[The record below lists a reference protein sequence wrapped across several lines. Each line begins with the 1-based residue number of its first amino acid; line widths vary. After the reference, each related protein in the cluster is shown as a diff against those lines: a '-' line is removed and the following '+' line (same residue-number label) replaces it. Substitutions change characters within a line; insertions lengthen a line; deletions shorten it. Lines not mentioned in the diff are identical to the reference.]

1 MNPPVLGDATN
12 GSDSVLTSSGG
23 TSSHAL
29 VGPPV
34 LRVPEPP
41 PATGVVKQGQLLL
54 RVDPSYPTLA
64 RNQRV
69 EGTVRL
75 NVTIA
80 ADGSV
85 RGVAV
90 LDGPRL
96 LVDAAEKAV
105 LRWRYSP
112 TLLDGKPI
120 EVQREVDL
128 YFHFTQPVR

>member
-1 MNPPVLGDATN
+1 M
-12 GSDSVLTSSGG
+12 
-23 TSSHAL
+23 
-29 VGPPV
+29 GPPV

-41 PATGVVKQGQLLL
+41 PATGVVKQGQLLF
-54 RVDPSYPTLA
+54 RVDPGYPTLA

-85 RGVAV
+85 RGVSV

-96 LVDAAEKAV
+96 LVEAAEKAV

-112 TLLDGKPI
+112 TLPWTASLSKS
-120 EVQREVDL
+120 REKWTSIFILLSPRAKARRFEPLAFPGFFPRVEK
-128 YFHFTQPVR
+128 